1 MEIQTSEINYGGSR
15 PPKWQKKV
23 FAIFLL
29 AVIFYAGLQV
39 GKGEIEL
46 PKNKV
51 IRAFINVNQDTG
63 PQEVNWQILW
73 DAIEK
78 INEKYV
84 NRPAD
89 MQKVLYGAVSGAVSA
104 LDDPYSV
111 FLPPKEAKEFKDELA
126 GTLEGIGAEIA
137 TKNQLLVVV
146 SPLADSPAEKAG
158 IKAGDYIQKIDGK
171 ETAGLAVD
179 EAVGKIRGSAG
190 TKVTL
195 SVFHKGQTKPQDIT
209 ITRAKIEVQS
219 IESET
224 KEVNGKKI
232 GYIQIRRFGDDT
244 AKKLEK
250 IVSDFLVQ
258 NVSGVILDVR
268 SNPGGFLEAAVDVA
282 SNWVSNGK
290 IVVIQE
296 FGSGVREEYKSEGQA
311 RLSGIPTAVLINGGS
326 ASASEIVAGALQ
338 DQGFAKLVGE
348 KTFGKGSVQEL
359 IDLRDDAQVKLTI
372 AKWLTPNGHDLN
384 KDGLEPDEKIE
395 LKDEDFEAD
404 RDPQMDKAVEMLTE

>member
-1 MEIQTSEINYGGSR
+1 MEIQTSEINYGGGR

-404 RDPQMDKAVEMLTE
+404 RDPQMDKAIEMLTE